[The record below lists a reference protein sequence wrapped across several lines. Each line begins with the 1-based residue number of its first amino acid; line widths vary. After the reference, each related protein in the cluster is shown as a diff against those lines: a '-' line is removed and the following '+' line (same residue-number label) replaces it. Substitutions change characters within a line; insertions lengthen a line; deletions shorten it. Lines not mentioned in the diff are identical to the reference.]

1 MITPTSLM
9 RKQSHRAGN
18 WMLQFTEL
26 LGGGGNARPPV
37 LALNPNLQSLPSECG
52 AQESGFLTSSQGIH
66 EHIKRSTAAVKN
78 LLSQSHLH
86 CFGLRNS

>member
-9 RKQSHRAGN
+9 RKRRHRAGY
-18 WMLQFTEL
+18 WHAPSYSAAGWWRALQT
-26 LGGGGNARPPV
+26 PV

-66 EHIKRSTAAVKN
+66 EHIKRSNAALKN